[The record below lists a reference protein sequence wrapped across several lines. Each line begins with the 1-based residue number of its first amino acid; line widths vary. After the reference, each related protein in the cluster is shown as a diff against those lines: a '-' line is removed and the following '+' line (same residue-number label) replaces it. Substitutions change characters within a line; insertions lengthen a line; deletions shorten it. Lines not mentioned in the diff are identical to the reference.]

1 MREGVL
7 RIALFQVNPTVG
19 DLKGNAQL
27 VIAGLQRAKEAGAAM
42 AIFPELVLTGYPP
55 EDLLLRPR
63 FVEDSRAALQAVVAA
78 CGHMVAIVG
87 WAHRDETG
95 LHNAAAVIQDGQTV
109 ANYHKICLP
118 NYGVFDEKRYFLPG
132 KEALVLDMTNG
143 LRVGVSICED
153 LWVPEGVVETLAY
166 AGGAQVVV
174 NISCSPFHALKG
186 RERAAMMTGRAEQCR
201 IFLAYCN
208 LVGGQDELVFD
219 GQSLVIAPTGEV
231 IASGR
236 AFAEEMIALDIPW
249 QEAATL
255 RASDPEFVARQRAF
269 RPPHAWH
276 ALSIPWLPES
286 VGAPPAAR
294 RAPEALGLEEEIWR
308 ALVLGTRDYVRK
320 NGFRHVVLGL
330 SGGIDS
336 ALVAAVAAEAVGPEH
351 VTGVRMPSVYTST
364 QSMVDAQQVATNLGI
379 NLATVPIQQAVIC
392 YREMLAD
399 HFRGLPEDV
408 TEENI
413 QARVRGNILMALAN
427 KFNWLVLATGNK
439 SELAVGYCTIYGDMV
454 GGFAVLKDVPKTMVY
469 RLAEYL
475 NGREGREVIP
485 ESIIRREPTAELR
498 PNQKDQ
504 DSLPPYPIL
513 DPILEAYVERDL
525 SIAEIVAQGYEEAT
539 VRRVV
544 RMVDMSEYKRRQAAP
559 GIKITPRAFGKDRRM
574 PITNRYREE

>member
-1 MREGVL
+1 MERAL
-7 RIALFQVNPTVG
+7 RIAIFQVNPTVG

-27 VIAGLQRAKEAGAAM
+27 VIEGLHRAEEADADVVL
-42 AIFPELVLTGYPP
+42 FPELVLTGYPP

-63 FVEDSRAALQAVVAA
+63 FVEDNQLALEKVVAQ
-78 CGHMVAIVG
+78 CGKAVAIAG
-87 WAHRDETG
+87 FAHRDETG
-95 LHNAAAVIQDGQTV
+95 VHSAAAVMQGRHVV
-109 ANYHKICLP
+109 AIYHKICLP
-118 NYGVFDEKRYFLPG
+118 NYGVFDEKRYFVPG
-132 KEALVLDMTNG
+132 KEVLLLDLDG
-143 LRVGVSICED
+143 LRLGVSICED
-153 LWVPEGVVETLAY
+153 VWVPDGVVETLAY

-186 RERAAMMTGRAEQCR
+186 QERVEMMSTRARQCR
-201 IFLAYCN
+201 VFLAYCN

-231 IASGR
+231 VAHGK
-236 AFAEEMIALDIPW
+236 AFAEEMILVDLDW
-249 QEAATL
+249 RQVEDL
-255 RASDPEFVARQRAF
+255 RAHDEEFAVRQRSF
-269 RPPHAWH
+269 LPPY
-276 ALSIPWLPES
+276 PQRTVTLPC
-286 VGAPPAAR
+286 PPGTGQR
-294 RAPEALGLEEEIWR
+294 QPLPTRAPEDLRLEEEIWR

-320 NGFRHVVLGL
+320 NGFRDVVLGL

-336 ALVAAVAAEAVGPEH
+336 ALVAAVAAEAVGPDH

-364 QSMVDAQQVATNLGI
+364 QSMADAQRVAANLGI
-379 NLATVPIQQAVIC
+379 KLITVPIHQAVDC
-392 YREMLAD
+392 YREMLAMQ
-399 HFRGLPEDV
+399 FRGLPEDV

-413 QARVRGNILMALAN
+413 QARIRGNILMALAN

-469 RLAEYL
+469 RLAHYL
-475 NGREGREVIP
+475 NQRENREVIP
-485 ESIIRREPTAELR
+485 GSVIQREPTAELR
-498 PNQKDQ
+498 PNQKDE
-504 DSLPPYPIL
+504 DSLPPYRIL

-525 SIAEIVAQGYEEAT
+525 SIAEIVAQGFEEAT

-544 RMVDMSEYKRRQAAP
+544 RMVDANEYKRRQAAP

>member
-1 MREGVL
+1 MEGVL
-7 RIALFQVNPTVG
+7 RLALFQVNPTVG

-27 VIAGLQRAKEAGAAM
+27 VIRGLQKAREARAGI

-63 FVEDSRAALQAVVAA
+63 FVEDTRGALEEVAA
-78 CGHMVAIVG
+78 ACDHLVAIVG
-87 WAHRDETG
+87 WAHQDEAG
-95 LHNAAAVIQDGQTV
+95 LHNAAAVIQNGRTV

-132 KEALVLDMTNG
+132 GEALVLDIHG
-143 LRVGVSICED
+143 LRLGVSVCED

-186 RERAAMMTGRAEQCR
+186 RQRAAMMTDRATQCR
-201 IFLAYCN
+201 MFLAYCN

-219 GQSLVIAPTGEV
+219 GQSLVIAPSGEL
-231 IASGR
+231 IAQGR
-236 AFAEEMIALDIPW
+236 AFAEEMIVVDVPW
-249 QEAATL
+249 REAEAL
-255 RASDPEFVARQRAF
+255 RAADPEFAARQRAF
-269 RPPHAWH
+269 RPPYAWR
-276 ALSIPWLPES
+276 ALSIPWSPES
-286 VGAPPAAR
+286 ESGPPVHR
-294 RAPEALGLEEEIWR
+294 PAPEELGVEEEIWR
-308 ALVLGTRDYVRK
+308 ALVLGTGDYVRK

-364 QSMVDAQQVATNLGI
+364 QSMVDAQRVATNLGI
-379 NLATVPIQQAVIC
+379 NLATVPIQQAVAC

-399 HFRGLPEDV
+399 QFRGLPEDV

-413 QARVRGNILMALAN
+413 QARIRGNILMALAN

-469 RLAEYL
+469 RLAEHL
-475 NGREGREVIP
+475 NRREGREVIP
-485 ESIIRREPTAELR
+485 YSIIKREPTAELR
-498 PNQKDQ
+498 PNQRDE
-504 DSLPPYPIL
+504 DSLPPYRIL

-525 SIAEIVAQGYEEAT
+525 SIAEIVAQGYEEST
-539 VRRVV
+539 VRKVV
-544 RMVDMSEYKRRQAAP
+544 RMVDMNEYKRRQAAP
-559 GIKITPRAFGKDRRM
+559 GIKITPRAFGRDRRM